1 MSSSFVV
8 VTLSVL
14 LLLTSVF
21 MILLV
26 LIQRGRGGGLAG
38 AFGGMG
44 GQSAFGTRAGDVFTK
59 ITVVV
64 AIIFILLASL
74 LGKSMRAAQ
83 QNADREIGS
92 KFTAGA
98 DSAPDETESGD
109 DVAPL
114 LDAVGQSAE
123 AGDGSANSDESVSS
137 PPEDNLNVD
146 TTPDTEVDSPSAPGS
161 SSQDAASPSPEG
173 TDGPTPVPEPSKAPG
188 GE

>member
-8 VTLSVL
+8 VTLTVL

-26 LIQRGRGGGLAG
+26 LVQRGRGGGLAG

-83 QNADREIGS
+83 RDADHEINTQYDAPVDEDAES
-92 KFTAGA
+92 NPQVKTADDNDTDLLTPEADSPAPDSTAPAESTDDQPA
-98 DSAPDETESGD
+98 DSAADEATDESGD
-109 DVAPL
+109 
-114 LDAVGQSAE
+114 E
-123 AGDGSANSDESVSS
+123 GSAPAEDADAAADAESDESA
-137 PPEDNLNVD
+137 
-146 TTPDTEVDSPSAPGS
+146 DS
-161 SSQDAASPSPEG
+161 D
-173 TDGPTPVPEPSKAPG
+173 PEPSSEDTDA
-188 GE
+188 E